1 MMKGVNWI
9 AVLVAVVLLE
19 VLGYVWYTVLF
30 AERWVAALGYTP
42 DASKQNM
49 MMGLGVVTTAISVVG
64 LAWLI
69 RRLGATSLPQAA
81 GVALAAWF
89 FFNFTTMA
97 IEYLYL
103 GHKPELVVINM
114 AYQIVA
120 YVLAGVVL
128 AVVKPRVKAAVPKP
142 A

>member
-1 MMKGVNWI
+1 MLKGVNWI
-9 AVLVAVVLLE
+9 AVVAAVVLLE
-19 VLGYVWYTVLF
+19 VLGYVWYAHLF
-30 AERWVAALGYTP
+30 EARWTAALGATP
-42 DASKQNM
+42 DPSRANL
-49 MMGLGVVTTAISVVG
+49 MMGLGVITTAISVLG

-69 RRLGATSLPQAA
+69 RQLGVASVGRAV

-103 GHKPELVVINM
+103 GHKAELVLINM

-120 YVLAGVVL
+120 YVVAAIVL
-128 AVVKPRVKAAVPKP
+128 ALFKPKP
-142 A
+142 AAA